1 VIFLESSL
9 KDVSCAPYPSLC
21 LYNVVLDDN
30 IRTPYTCKKIRY
42 IAFETKTGKKKR
54 KRTTFLVDIYGWDKL
69 FKQKTGADHS
79 FYIKLSHFKLNC
91 SFLYGTSYFYNCI
104 LEDLRSFSVLIAKS

>member
-42 IAFETKTGKKKR
+42 IAFETKTGKKKGKEQR
-54 KRTTFLVDIYGWDKL
+54 FWWISMAGTNCLNKRRGLIIL
-69 FKQKTGADHS
+69 F
-79 FYIKLSHFKLNC
+79 I
-91 SFLYGTSYFYNCI
+91 
-104 LEDLRSFSVLIAKS
+104 